1 MKSTSDN
8 SFISVIIPVYNAE
21 KTLKRCLDSII
32 TQTYHNYEI
41 IIVNDGSTDN
51 SEKIIF
57 ETYYDNPKIHY
68 IFQEN
73 AGVSAARNTGIRKSI
88 GEYLCF
94 IDSDDYV
101 EEKYI
106 ELFVNNIHSF
116 DLVYQIPTFEGNIH
130 KDINLQATST
140 SNEKLIDIIFRMYKE
155 YTLGYVWAICFKK
168 EICKKNNIEF
178 NETIHFQED
187 LLFIAQYVQYCKT
200 MCCIPSQQ
208 YHYIEPSLG
217 KSYPSSNNSI
227 LLYNEFYTFF
237 KKEKEYMTVLYD
249 RTITALI
256 HRIIFLYKQDNYASA
271 NQALEFYYNNF
282 SHCKIKFIHGN
293 RAILFY
299 SLTLLCSFENMNKIL
314 KYILLK

>member
-237 KKEKEYMTVLYD
+237 KKEKEYDCFIRSY
-249 RTITALI
+249 
-256 HRIIFLYKQDNYASA
+256 NYSTD
-271 NQALEFYYNNF
+271 
-282 SHCKIKFIHGN
+282 S
-293 RAILFY
+293 
-299 SLTLLCSFENMNKIL
+299 
-314 KYILLK
+314 